1 MTNTITIF
9 TGRADRFSRIVAG
22 VGSRWDDPSPCE
34 GWTAADVVRH
44 VIDTERDFLVRH
56 GLLDTTPPATNDPA
70 EAWRAHLSD
79 VAQALA
85 TGGVAERPYD
95 GYFGP
100 TTIGDTMADFYGWDL
115 VVHGWDVARATGQ
128 DGPITDD
135 DARTLGAIAD
145 GWGAALHSPGV
156 CAPALPVPDG
166 ATPVE
171 QLLARLG
178 RDPHWT
184 APGS

>member
-1 MTNTITIF
+1 MTNTITLF
-9 TGRADRFSRIVAG
+9 TERAEKFSRILADADG
-22 VGSRWDDPSPCE
+22 RWNAPSPCE
-34 GWTAADVVRH
+34 GWSAADVVRH
-44 VIDTERDFLVRH
+44 VIDTERDFLVKH
-56 GLLDTTPPATNDPA
+56 ELLDTDPA
-70 EAWRAHLSD
+70 GVSDPAQAWQAHLSD
-79 VAQALA
+79 VSRALA
-85 TGGVAERPYD
+85 RDGVAERAYD

-135 DARTLGAIAD
+135 EARALDATAD
-145 GWGAALHSPGV
+145 GWGPALHSPGI
-156 CAPALPVPDG
+156 CAPALPVPDD

-171 QLLARLG
+171 HLLARLG

-184 APGS
+184 APVS